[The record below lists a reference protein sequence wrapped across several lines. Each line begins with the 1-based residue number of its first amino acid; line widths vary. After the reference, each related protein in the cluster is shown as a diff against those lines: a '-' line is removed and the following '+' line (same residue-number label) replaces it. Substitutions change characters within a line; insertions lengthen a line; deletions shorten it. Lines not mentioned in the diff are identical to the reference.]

1 MRLISL
7 AALSLL
13 AACTSGEIVPTE
25 GEWKYV
31 ALEYTEDSCGA
42 ADAPAT
48 SVTTLETLAISLVL
62 TDDGFTLAT
71 PDGDPVELTLDGDEF
86 AGEASLSWTV
96 SGWQDAD
103 GNEVEAEIA
112 LTLGGDVTGS
122 FVDENNATFEANLQG
137 TCEGDACADYLA
149 AAGITEDPC
158 VATLVGEMAAQ

>member
-7 AALSLL
+7 AALSML
-13 AACTSGEIVPTE
+13 AACTSSDVVPTE
-25 GEWKYV
+25 GEWKYSG
-31 ALEYTEDSCGA
+31 LEYTVDSCGS

-48 SVTTLETLAISLVL
+48 AITTLETLNISLVL

-86 AGEASLSWTV
+86 VGETSLSWTV

-103 GNEVEAEIA
+103 GNDVEAEIV

-122 FVDENNATFEANLQG
+122 FVDENNATFEANFQG
-137 TCEGDACADYLA
+137 TCEGDACADYLT

-158 VATLVGEMAAQ
+158 TSILSGDMTAQ